1 MGNHFSLFA
10 GVAAALAVAA
20 PAGAQSFSEGYTF
33 IKAVKDRD
41 GNKVNEM
48 AGSDRGPIVVNT
60 KDAGNGDTALH
71 IVTRGRD
78 GTWLSFL
85 LGKGAQPNVQNKAG
99 ETPLTIAAQVGWV
112 EGADLLLSR
121 RAAVDMPNSRGETP
135 LILAAQRRDMP
146 MVQLLIVRGADPKRT
161 DNAAGYSAIDYA
173 KRDPRGA
180 AMVKLLEAPRSKPKP
195 AMGPKL

>member
-1 MGNHFSLFA
+1 MGKHFSLFA
-10 GVAAALAVAA
+10 GVATALAVAA

-41 GNKVNEM
+41 GNKVNEIV
-48 AGSDRGPIVVNT
+48 GGDRGPIVVNT

-85 LGKGAQPNVQNKAG
+85 LAKGAQPNVQNKAG

-146 MVQLLIVRGADPKRT
+146 MVQLLIGRGADPKRT

-180 AMVKLLEAPRSKPKP
+180 AMVKLLEAERSKPKP

>member
-1 MGNHFSLFA
+1 MSS
-10 GVAAALAVAA
+10 

-146 MVQLLIVRGADPKRT
+146 MVQLLIGRGADPTRT

>member
-78 GTWLSFL
+78 GAIGTPTHAEGYWVVDAVASYAFRNGLELRLNLYNLFDEHYV
-85 LGKGAQPNVQNKAG
+85 AAINKSG
-99 ETPLTIAAQVGWV
+99 YRYTPGT
-112 EGADLLLSR
+112 
-121 RAAVDMPNSRGETP
+121 
-135 LILAAQRRDMP
+135 
-146 MVQLLIVRGADPKRT
+146 
-161 DNAAGYSAIDYA
+161 
-173 KRDPRGA
+173 
-180 AMVKLLEAPRSKPKP
+180 PRS
-195 AMGPKL
+195 AMLTASYRF

>member
-1 MGNHFSLFA
+1 MT
-10 GVAAALAVAA
+10 
-20 PAGAQSFSEGYTF
+20 AQSYSEGYTF

-48 AGSDRGPIVVNT
+48 AGGERGSIVVNT

-99 ETPLTIAAQVGWV
+99 ETPLTIAAQIGWT
-112 EGADLLLSR
+112 EGADMLLSR
-121 RAAVDMPNSRGETP
+121 RAAVDLPNGRGETA
-135 LILAAQRRDMP
+135 LILAAQRRDLP
-146 MVQLLIVRGADPKRT
+146 MVQILISRGADPKRT

-180 AMVKLLEAPRSKPKP
+180 AMVKFLETPRAPTRP

>member
-1 MGNHFSLFA
+1 MGKHFSLFA
-10 GVAAALAVAA
+10 GVATALAVAA

-85 LGKGAQPNVQNKAG
+85 LAKGAQPNVQNKAG

-146 MVQLLIVRGADPKRT
+146 MVQLLIGRGADPKRT

-180 AMVKLLEAPRSKPKP
+180 AMVKLLEAPRNKPRP